1 MRWFFEKSK
10 DERVEAELNRIY
22 RIGFYVLLLG
32 IAFDVIL
39 QVTSFG
45 AEGSFVGFHVRPV
58 EFAALIV
65 SCVLCLVMMVRRGI
79 GDEGRYAEADRFPH
93 GHYIA
98 FSAIAGAI
106 AGGLQG
112 VLCVPKYMEMAPESW
127 LLVAVFSAV
136 GTFVITAP
144 CIYLIQYGCFRAA
157 KKHREKAAQAIEDD
171 RD

>member
-1 MRWFFEKSK
+1 MRCFFEKSK

-22 RIGFYVLLLG
+22 RIGFYVLMLG

-39 QVTSFG
+39 QITSFDD
-45 AEGSFVGFHVRPV
+45 ARGFPGFTIRPV

-65 SCVLCLVMMVRRGI
+65 SCVLCLVLMVRRGI
-79 GDEGRYAEADRFPH
+79 GDEGPYAETDRFPH
-93 GHYIA
+93 GHYLA
-98 FSAIAGAI
+98 FSALAGAI

-127 LLVAVFSAV
+127 LLVTVFSAA
-136 GTFVITAP
+136 GTFVCTAP
-144 CIYLIQYGCFRAA
+144 FIYLIQYGCFRAA